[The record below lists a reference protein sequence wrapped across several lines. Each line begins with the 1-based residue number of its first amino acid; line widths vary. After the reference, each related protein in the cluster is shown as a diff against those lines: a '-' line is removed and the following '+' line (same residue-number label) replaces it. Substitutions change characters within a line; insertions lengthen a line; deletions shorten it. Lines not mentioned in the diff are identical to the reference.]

1 MMVGFSDTGHDMIWN
16 ESRGEQ
22 EVLHGRQPKKERTK
36 GKKAE
41 GRDESEQR
49 EKKGGT

>member
-1 MMVGFSDTGHDMIWN
+1 MMVGFSDTGQDRIGN
-16 ESRGEQ
+16 EGRGET
-22 EVLHGRQPKKERTK
+22 ELLEGRKPKRERTK